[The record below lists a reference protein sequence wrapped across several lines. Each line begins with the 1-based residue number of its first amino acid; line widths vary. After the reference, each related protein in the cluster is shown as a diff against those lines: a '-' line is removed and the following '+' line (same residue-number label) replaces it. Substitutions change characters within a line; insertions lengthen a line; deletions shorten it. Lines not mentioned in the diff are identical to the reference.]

1 MTIYNKC
8 IHEVAADTLPQNEE
22 ILIKN
27 CIIENLNL
35 GFSTFQAEVVIEG
48 CIINEMV
55 LISAWFEQG
64 FTFVNNIVKKQVQY
78 EMGGHN
84 MQPVRIENNIF
95 LSIFVF
101 FDCIFM
107 SSLIIKNNLFLSDCT
122 LWNATNDFNENEI
135 TGNTGKMD
143 INRID

>member
-1 MTIYNKC
+1 MTIYNKH

-107 SSLIIKNNLFLSDCT
+107 SSLII
-122 LWNATNDFNENEI
+122 
-135 TGNTGKMD
+135 
-143 INRID
+143 

>member
-1 MTIYNKC
+1 M
-8 IHEVAADTLPQNEE
+8 AADTLPQNEE

>member
-1 MTIYNKC
+1 MTIYNKH

-48 CIINEMV
+48 CVINEMV